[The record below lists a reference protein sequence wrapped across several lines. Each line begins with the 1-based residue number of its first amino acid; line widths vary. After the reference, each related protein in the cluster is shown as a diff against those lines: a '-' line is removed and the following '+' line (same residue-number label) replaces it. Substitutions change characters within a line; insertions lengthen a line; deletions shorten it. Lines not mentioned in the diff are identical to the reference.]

1 MTRSPDPAPSQ
12 SADLIAE
19 AEAALEELEF
29 CAEWV
34 RREAWVIFT
43 PKLITALRAAEAENA
58 ELTAFR
64 NGYKDTIRRLQDS
77 VSAAVAREK
86 VLRIELEHIVREC
99 DALNKGP
106 VAVSIARRAL
116 GGGNNEGT
124 DDPKE

>member
-1 MTRSPDPAPSQ
+1 MTHTPDTAPST
-12 SADLIAE
+12 DLIAE
-19 AEAALEELEF
+19 AEKYCAAKFDNSPYE
-29 CAEWV
+29 AGV
-34 RREAWVIFT
+34 MRRF
-43 PKLITALRAAEAENA
+43 ITALRAAEAENA

-77 VSAAVAREK
+77 ISAAEVREK